1 MSEDLPEEKYDTEF
15 VNMVN
20 LPYLFRVTNLLR
32 MNRFQVLFCT
42 LSSSPLTFRQ
52 PKSSDYLGSYL
63 RKHIFQSLAEREVNL
78 ALIQEPDAKYILTD
92 KNNSLG
98 KLGGRQGAHHWEG
111 MSCIFIFPV
120 HL

>member
-1 MSEDLPEEKYDTEF
+1 
-15 VNMVN
+15 
-20 LPYLFRVTNLLR
+20 

-52 PKSSDYLGSYL
+52 PKNSDYLGSYL
-63 RKHIFQSLAEREVNL
+63 RKHVFQSLAEHEINL
-78 ALIQEPDAKYILTD
+78 ASIREPNAKYILTD

-98 KLGGRQGAHHWEG
+98 KLQERQGAYHWQG
-111 MSCIFIFPV
+111 MSCIFSFPV